1 MPSSFLGET
10 PLGQQQL
17 RTAASSSTSRGSPG
31 PKPRVNVVWHK
42 MSDLRLHDH
51 EALARA
57 HLDSALAVP
66 TENDGISMVEIIFFE
81 EHICLWFYG
90 SFVFLRILWVF
101 DFTQVVIL
109 SMIAQGLPVIHLH
122 VLEKFW
128 FGRTRLGGFRKTGAV
143 RCRFWL
149 ESVEDLKASLESR
162 GQQLFLRYGSWA
174 AASLKDVD
182 VMVAVVL

>member
-1 MPSSFLGET
+1 
-10 PLGQQQL
+10 
-17 RTAASSSTSRGSPG
+17 
-31 PKPRVNVVWHK
+31 

-57 HLDSALAVP
+57 HLDSAL
-66 TENDGISMVEIIFFE
+66 TRGHVEKAQ
-81 EHICLWFYG
+81 HG
-90 SFVFLRILWVF
+90 
-101 DFTQVVIL
+101 DFR
-109 SMIAQGLPVIHLH
+109 AQGVICLPVIHLH

-162 GQQLFLRYGSWA
+162 GQQLLVRYGSWA
-174 AASLKDVD
+174 QRHVD
-182 VMVAVVL
+182 VVIVVP